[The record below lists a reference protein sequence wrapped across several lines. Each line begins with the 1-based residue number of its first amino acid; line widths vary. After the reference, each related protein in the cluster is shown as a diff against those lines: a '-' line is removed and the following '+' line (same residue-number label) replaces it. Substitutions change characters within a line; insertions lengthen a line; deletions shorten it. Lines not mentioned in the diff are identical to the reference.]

1 MDRVVLA
8 DDERDYDKIIQFQHN
23 LLCLKNRL
31 IRQQNDK
38 IAYLQNLIPKKTKK
52 RIS

>member
-23 LLCLKNRL
+23 LLQLKNRL
-31 IRQQNDK
+31 IREQNDK
-38 IAYLQNLIPKKTKK
+38 IAYLENQIPKKTKK
-52 RIS
+52 SVS